1 MNTPPEPVQGPYA
14 RSAPH
19 TAAGSWNEQYWKD
32 LGQTDTPSPQ
42 DFQGERFSWEP
53 GHIAEPHIE
62 EPQTSQSV

>member
-32 LGQTDTPSPQ
+32 LGQTRHTLSPRFPGGEIFVGTRTHCGTP
-42 DFQGERFSWEP
+42 
-53 GHIAEPHIE
+53 H
-62 EPQTSQSV
+62 